1 MALTAKDKEHL
12 VNLGVLLGS
21 MLFEHLTK
29 ESVNQPKLK
38 TISNRKYYT
47 EKAKAVARKITSK

>member
-1 MALTAKDKEHL
+1 MALTAKDKERL

-21 MLFEHLTK
+21 MLFEHL
-29 ESVNQPKLK
+29 SAGLDNQPKLK

-47 EKAKAVARKITSK
+47 EKAKAVARQITSK